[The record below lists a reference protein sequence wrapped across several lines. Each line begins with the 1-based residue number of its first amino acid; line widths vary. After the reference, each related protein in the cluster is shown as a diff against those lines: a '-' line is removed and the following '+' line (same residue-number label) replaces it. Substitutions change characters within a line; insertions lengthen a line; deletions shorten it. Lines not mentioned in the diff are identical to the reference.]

1 MVRDSQG
8 VVMQMCVVDRDGVVV
23 GSMTIYI
30 CHNRTSLFRH
40 RLTCWLVMK
49 RFEDVIDTVLASSSN
64 YLPASYRYTCP
75 CIMSDKKMC
84 KIT

>member
-1 MVRDSQG
+1 
-8 VVMQMCVVDRDGVVV
+8 
-23 GSMTIYI
+23 
-30 CHNRTSLFRH
+30 
-40 RLTCWLVMK
+40 MK